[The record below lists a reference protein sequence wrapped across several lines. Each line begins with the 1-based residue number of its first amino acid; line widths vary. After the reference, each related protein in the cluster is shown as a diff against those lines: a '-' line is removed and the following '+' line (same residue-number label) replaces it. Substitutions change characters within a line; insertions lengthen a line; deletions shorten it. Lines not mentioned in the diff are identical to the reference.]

1 MHIYIYAMD
10 DDQFQQPGAA
20 DELPS
25 LEDEVKSVER
35 KLRSS
40 GADKRL
46 AGYLVTMWVRSF
58 MDQYEILG
66 LQLKQA
72 FHFLQVCMH
81 GSILD

>member
-1 MHIYIYAMD
+1 MD

-40 GADKRL
+40 GADKKISWL
-46 AGYLVTMWVRSF
+46 SGYNVGAKL
-58 MDQYEILG
+58 
-66 LQLKQA
+66 
-72 FHFLQVCMH
+72 H
-81 GSILD
+81 GSVRDPGLAT